1 MNPHFEA
8 ILRTIGIFIS
18 VFFTVRW
25 SEKSVI
31 PTYDVPLNV
40 LTVITAILLNYYGPL
55 KINK

>member
-8 ILRTIGIFIS
+8 FLRTIGVFIS

-25 SEKSVI
+25 SEKSVT

-40 LTVITAILLNYYGPL
+40 LAVMTAILLNYYGPV
-55 KINK
+55 KI

>member
-40 LTVITAILLNYYGPL
+40 LTVIIAILLNYYGPL
-55 KINK
+55 KL